1 MKIKKTM
8 GEKIFDAANIV
19 FMAIVIVAILYPFL
33 YIVSQSFNEGVDSA
47 QGGIYFFPRNFTLTN
62 YQAVFQNDNLL
73 SGFAVSILRT
83 VIGTVT
89 AVFFTAMVAFALSHR
104 QLRFRKA
111 YMIYGTITMFAS
123 AGLIPYYLVIFNLGL
138 RNTFLMY
145 IVPALFNFYN
155 CILMITFFRSIPEG
169 LFEAANIDGAGYWR
183 IFLQIALPL
192 SGAIIA
198 TMCLFIGVYHW
209 NDYFIGVLY
218 IDDQEL
224 LPIQTVLY
232 KIVAEAQGVT
242 MLTNVNLPDVAA
254 QRTLTSESIKM
265 AAMVVATVP
274 IVCIYPFLQKFF
286 EKGVMIGSLKE

>member
-1 MKIKKTM
+1 
-8 GEKIFDAANIV
+8 
-19 FMAIVIVAILYPFL
+19 
-33 YIVSQSFNEGVDSA
+33 
-47 QGGIYFFPRNFTLTN
+47 
-62 YQAVFQNDNLL
+62 
-73 SGFAVSILRT
+73 
-83 VIGTVT
+83 
-89 AVFFTAMVAFALSHR
+89 
-104 QLRFRKA
+104 
-111 YMIYGTITMFAS
+111 MIYGTITMFAS

-169 LFEAANIDGAGYWR
+169 LFEAAKIDGAGYWR

-265 AAMVVATVP
+265 AAMGVATVP